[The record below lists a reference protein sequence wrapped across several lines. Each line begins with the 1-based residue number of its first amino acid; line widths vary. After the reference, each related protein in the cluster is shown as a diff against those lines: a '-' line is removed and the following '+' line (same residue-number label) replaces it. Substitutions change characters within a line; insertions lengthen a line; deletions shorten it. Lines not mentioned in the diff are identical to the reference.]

1 MNELVYLKTEEA
13 MTDSLVVAES
23 FGKRHDNV
31 MAAIEKLVGSL
42 AKNGNTHVTEG
53 GLLKNKDTHKMFIK
67 TWYKNAQNGERYA
80 KYLMN
85 RDGFSLLVMGFTG
98 KKALEWKLKYI
109 DAFNKM
115 ESVITEKKTAAWID
129 TRKHGMITRRAETD
143 VIKMLVD
150 YAKEQGST
158 HSDRLYQ
165 VYSSLANKA
174 AGIENG
180 GRETA
185 TTEQLNML
193 RLYERIALGMI
204 RDGMT
209 AGKHYKAIYQDTKSR
224 FSTIQELAYLS

>member
-13 MTDSLVVAES
+13 MTDSLTVAES
-23 FGKRHDNV
+23 FEKRHDV
-31 MAAIEKLVGSL
+31 VLRKIESL
-42 AKNGNTHVTEG
+42 IENDSTQNCGECFV
-53 GLLKNKDTHKMFIK
+53 K
-67 TWYKNAQNGERYA
+67 TWYKDPSGKRNI

-85 RDGFSLLVMGFTG
+85 RDGFAFLVMGFTG
-98 KKALEWKLKYI
+98 KKANEWKWKYI

>member
-13 MTDSLVVAES
+13 ITDSLVVAES
-23 FGKRHDNV
+23 FGKQHTKVIR
-31 MAAIEKLVGSL
+31 AIENLMEGIP
-42 AKNGNTHVTEG
+42 KNG
-53 GLLKNKDTHKMFIK
+53 DTPLFVK
-67 TWYKNAQNGERYA
+67 TWYKHPQNGERYT

-193 RLYERIALGMI
+193 RIYEGIALGMI

>member
-13 MTDSLVVAES
+13 MTDSLTVAES

-42 AKNGNTHVTEG
+42 AENGDTNVMEE

-67 TWYKNAQNGERYA
+67 TWYKNAQNGERYP

-143 VIKMLVD
+143 VIKMLVE

-158 HSDRLYQ
+158 HADMLYMT
-165 VYSSLANKA
+165 YSRLANKF
-174 AGIENG
+174 AGIQT
-180 GRETA
+180 RDTA
-185 TTEQLNML
+185 TTEQLN
-193 RLYERIALGMI
+193 RLSIYEGIALHIMQ
-204 RDGMT
+204 DGMT
-209 AGKHYKAIYQDTKSR
+209 SGKNYKDIYQDTKAR
-224 FSTIQELAYLS
+224 FSTIQELAYLT